1 MVLLC
6 LPSDALLQHLL
17 SCLGFSYLGRAVSL
31 HSCSSKA
38 QPLLLTLDEGYLLT
52 AAPPELERGIAPL
65 GSPVPMQ
72 PPLLGRGVAPPGRL
86 PGLRR
91 WVAPPRCHPWP
102 RTWGS
107 SSRPFLRHRSL
118 ALSALY
124 LNVRKVALIGFPL
137 GTLVYLP
144 EAWGKVVHP
153 AELSE
158 II

>member
-1 MVLLC
+1 M
-6 LPSDALLQHLL
+6 
-17 SCLGFSYLGRAVSL
+17 G
-31 HSCSSKA
+31 
-38 QPLLLTLDEGYLLT
+38 LLLL
-52 AAPPELERGIAPL
+52 AAYA
-65 GSPVPMQ
+65 
-72 PPLLGRGVAPPGRL
+72 
-86 PGLRR
+86 
-91 WVAPPRCHPWP
+91 WP
-102 RTWGS
+102 QALGS
-107 SSRPFLRHRSL
+107 SSRLFLRHRSL